1 MRACIVESDFE
12 LVQLLPVVPYLITR
26 KLIPMTGEKMSVGT
40 LEELLID
47 ELKDLYSAEKQII
60 RALPKIIK
68 AVSSPEL
75 QEGLSNHLE
84 ETKGQVS
91 RLEKMGEIL
100 TKKMTGKTCVGMKG
114 VLEEGSEVLEDT
126 EKGIVRDAA
135 LISACQRVEHY
146 EMAGYGSARDF
157 AKLLGQKEVAALL
170 EETLAEEKNAD
181 KTLTGASKQ
190 INAQA
195 KQEG

>member
-1 MRACIVESDFE
+1 
-12 LVQLLPVVPYLITR
+12 
-26 KLIPMTGEKMSVGT
+26 MTGEKMSVGT

-100 TKKMTGKTCVGMKG
+100 SKKMTGKTCVGMKG
-114 VLEEGSEVLEDT
+114 VLEEVPKSWKT
-126 EKGIVRDAA
+126 PK
-135 LISACQRVEHY
+135 RV
-146 EMAGYGSARDF
+146 
-157 AKLLGQKEVAALL
+157 
-170 EETLAEEKNAD
+170 
-181 KTLTGASKQ
+181 
-190 INAQA
+190 
-195 KQEG
+195 

>member
-1 MRACIVESDFE
+1 
-12 LVQLLPVVPYLITR
+12 
-26 KLIPMTGEKMSVGT
+26 MSVET
-40 LEELLID
+40 LQELLVD
-47 ELKDLYSAEKQII
+47 ELKDLYSAEKQIV

-68 AVSSPEL
+68 AVTSEDL
-75 QEGLSNHLE
+75 KEGLANHLE

-91 RLEKMGEIL
+91 RLEKIGEIL
-100 TKKMTGKTCVGMKG
+100 GKKMTGKTCVGMKG
-114 VLEEGSEVLEDT
+114 VLEEGAEVLDDT
-126 EKGIVRDAA
+126 DKGLVRDAA

-157 AKLLGQKEVAALL
+157 AKMLGESEIAGLLD
-170 EETLAEEKNAD
+170 ETLTEEKNAD

-195 KQEG
+195 KQQG

>member
-1 MRACIVESDFE
+1 MGACVVEPDFE
-12 LVQLLPVVPYLITR
+12 FVQLLPVVPYLITR
-26 KLIPMTGEKMSVGT
+26 KLIQMTGEKMSVGT

-100 TKKMTGKTCVGMKG
+100 SKKMTGKTCVGMKG

-157 AKLLGQKEVAALL
+157 AKLLGQNEVAALL

-190 INAQA
+190 INALA